1 MADVVDSVV
10 GESPLLISRLFGLL
24 FWVLIGL
31 NFILL
36 AFAFDLCQF
45 SHSFICNNFDRA
57 FLIQV
62 LLFLAVSS

>member
-24 FWVLIGL
+24 IWVLIGL

-36 AFAFDLCQF
+36 AFAFYYVNLA
-45 SHSFICNNFDRA
+45 I
-57 FLIQV
+57 
-62 LLFLAVSS
+62 LFTL

>member
-1 MADVVDSVV
+1 VLLCCCAVSLLLLLLFV

-36 AFAFDLCQF
+36 AFAFDYVNLA
-45 SHSFICNNFDRA
+45 I
-57 FLIQV
+57 
-62 LLFLAVSS
+62 LFTL

>member
-1 MADVVDSVV
+1 MADVVDSFF

-36 AFAFDLCQF
+36 AFAFDYVNLAIL
-45 SHSFICNNFDRA
+45 FI
-57 FLIQV
+57 L
-62 LLFLAVSS
+62 

>member
-1 MADVVDSVV
+1 LNVYISSLLPFSLASWSGKWRMADVVDSVV

-36 AFAFDLCQF
+36 AFA
-45 SHSFICNNFDRA
+45 RY
-57 FLIQV
+57 
-62 LLFLAVSS
+62 

>member
-36 AFAFDLCQF
+36 AFA
-45 SHSFICNNFDRA
+45 RY
-57 FLIQV
+57 
-62 LLFLAVSS
+62 